1 MRWLL
6 DQGLADFLGMP
17 IILSE
22 ASIDAKTGKVTEICL
37 PWEWR
42 LYQMHLASLRCVCY
56 FDAPQNYLKLNR
68 VFPPVRLVTIGE
80 LLQDGGKMDE
90 LLAEH
95 RI

>member
-17 IILSE
+17 IILSG

-42 LYQMHLASLRCVCY
+42 LYQMHLASLWCVCH
-56 FDAPQNYLKLNR
+56 FAAPQKYLKLNR